1 MALDLKDDVRYLKGV
16 GEKRAA
22 LYAKLGVRTLRD
34 LLYHLPRSY
43 IDLSKPYD
51 IASAPLGEPVAVRAL
66 VLTRSPAQ
74 MIRRG
79 MTLYKVTATDNHA
92 MLTITFF
99 NAKYTAEALQPGK
112 EYIFYGRVTGNML
125 RREMA
130 SPSVHPVEGA
140 PPLLPVYPLT
150 AGLTS
155 KAVMRDIHNALPL
168 AAQSPDPIPVH
179 LRQAH
184 DLCPLGEALTAIH
197 LPTTMDDVNLA
208 RRRLA
213 FEELFVLSLGFGLM
227 KGGRAAVK
235 TQPMQPVSLE
245 PFYDALPFTPTDAQR
260 RAIQQS
266 VKDLLGTRP
275 MNRLIEGDVG
285 SGKTLVAAACAYY
298 VAKNGGQAALMAPT
312 EILAEQH
319 YQTLAPLL
327 MPLGIRS
334 ALLTGGLTPAAKKAV
349 QAAVAAGEVDLCIGT
364 HALVSKNVTFANLRL
379 AITDEQHRFGVAQ
392 RLALREK
399 GEDTHML
406 VLSATPIPRT
416 LALIIYGDLDL
427 SIIDQLPPGRIP
439 VETYRIDSAK
449 RDRAFGFI
457 RKHLDQGLQAY
468 IVCPIIE
475 QSEMTT
481 HLTPATDYAQ
491 SLADGPFKGYRVGLL
506 HGRMTAAQKEE
517 TMRHFKDGQLQL
529 LVSTT
534 VIEVG
539 VDVPNAVIIL
549 IENAER
555 FGLSQLH
562 QLRGRVGRGNHRSYC
577 ILVSDATGPDSTA
590 RLDVLRSTN
599 DGFAVAEQD
608 LKLRG
613 PGDFFGTR
621 QHGLPTMKI
630 ADLAADLPLLS
641 YAQEAAA
648 EQLAAD
654 PTLSG
659 CPALKQVV
667 LQLIERVGDRPN

>member
-1 MALDLKDDVRYLKGV
+1 MALSLTDDIRYLKGV
-16 GEKRAA
+16 GQKRAS
-22 LYAKLGVRTLRD
+22 LYGKLGIFTLRD

-43 IDLSKPYD
+43 IDLSSPYD
-51 IASAPLGEPVAVRAL
+51 IFSAPMGDPVAVRAL
-66 VLTRSPAQ
+66 VLTRSSAQ
-74 MIRRG
+74 MIRKG
-79 MTLYKVTATDNHA
+79 MTVYKVTTTDNHA
-92 MLTITFF
+92 MMSITFF
-99 NAKYTAEALQPGK
+99 NAKYTAEAIQPGK

-130 SPSVHPVEGA
+130 SPSVHPA
-140 PPLLPVYPLT
+140 DAAQPLLPVYPLT
-150 AGLTS
+150 AGLSS
-155 KAVMRDIHNALPL
+155 KSVMRDIQTALPL
-168 AAQSPDPIPVH
+168 AAQAQDPLPLH

-184 DLCPLGEALTAIH
+184 DLCPLAEALSAIH
-197 LPTTMDDVNLA
+197 LPTTAGDISRA

-213 FEELFVLSLGFGLM
+213 FEELFVLSLGFGLI
-227 KGGRAAVK
+227 KGGREA
-235 TQPMQPVSLE
+235 TQTRPMKPVSLQ
-245 PFYDALPFTPTDAQR
+245 PFFEALPFTPTDAQR
-260 RAIQQS
+260 RAIRQS
-266 VKDLLGTRP
+266 VDDLLGTRP

-285 SGKTLVAAACAYY
+285 SGKTLVAAACAYF
-298 VAKNGGQAALMAPT
+298 VAQNGGQAALMAPT

-319 YQTLAPLL
+319 YHTLAPLL
-327 MPLGIRS
+327 APLGVRT
-334 ALLTGGLTPAAKKAV
+334 ALLTGGLAPGAKKKV
-349 QAAVAAGEVDLCIGT
+349 QAAVAAGEIELCIGT
-364 HALVSKNVTFANLRL
+364 HALVSKGVSFANLRL

-392 RLALREK
+392 RLALRDK

-416 LALIIYGDLDL
+416 LALIVYGDLDL

-449 RDRAFGFI
+449 KDRAFGFI
-457 RKHLDQGLQAY
+457 RKHLDEGLQAY
-468 IVCPIIE
+468 IVCPVIE

-481 HLTPATDYAQ
+481 HLTPAADYAQ
-491 SLADGPFKGYRVGLL
+491 QLAEGPFRGYQVGLL
-506 HGRMTAAQKEE
+506 HGRMTAAQKEAV
-517 TMRHFKDGQLQL
+517 MRSFKEGQLQL

-539 VDVPNAVIIL
+539 VDVPGAVIML

-562 QLRGRVGRGNHRSYC
+562 QLRGRVGRGSHASYC
-577 ILVSDATGPDSTA
+577 ILVSDDPGPDSAA
-590 RLDVLRSTN
+590 RLDVLRSTT

-621 QHGLPTMKI
+621 QHGLPIMKI

-641 YAQEAAA
+641 QAQEAAA
-648 EQLAAD
+648 QQFAAD
-654 PTLSG
+654 PTLSEY
-659 CPALKQVV
+659 PALKQAV
-667 LQLIERVGDRPN
+667 LRLIEAVGDRPN